1 MLNVE
6 QYREQGIVFPAGQ
19 LDLDGYIDR
28 YRAYQALSHQ
38 HRGKDTYLKVHLVS
52 QWISEIARDPQIVDA
67 VEQLVGPDIVL
78 WSGDWN
84 VKRAGTG
91 DYVPWHQDAPY
102 WNLSSDNVVTVWIA
116 IGDVT
121 AANGAM
127 QVVPGS
133 HVDGQIGEIDAKGK
147 VSTAYDEGQ
156 RTTDDDCMF
165 PFAHLR
171 ESYDDRAIH
180 VELKSGEYSMHSINL
195 IHGGGPNPSAED
207 RIGLGL
213 RYMSADTRYK
223 GEIDSVTAIRG
234 NCERPWFVYEPVP
247 DGEFT
252 PAGLAAL
259 NEALKYPSGFGEAKR
274 KR

>member
-1 MLNVE
+1 MLDVA
-6 QYREQGIVFPAGQ
+6 QYQSQRIVFLAGR
-19 LDLDGYIDR
+19 LNLEGYTDR
-28 YRAYQALSHQ
+28 YREFQECSNRI
-38 HRGKDTYLKVHLVS
+38 RGKDTYLKVHLVS
-52 QWISEIARDPQIVDA
+52 QWISDLARHPRIIDA

-116 IGDVT
+116 IGNVT

-133 HVDGQIGEIDAKGK
+133 HVDGQIGEIDATGK
-147 VSTAYDEGQ
+147 ISEAYDTGQ
-156 RTTDDDCMF
+156 RTTDEDCMF
-165 PFAHLR
+165 PFAHLK
-171 ESYDDRAIH
+171 ETYDDQSIH
-180 VELKSGEYSMHSINL
+180 VELESGEFSMHSINL
-195 IHGGGPNPSAED
+195 IHGGGPNPSNED

-213 RYMSADTRYK
+213 RYMSADTRYL
-223 GEIDSVTAIRG
+223 GEIDSVTAIPG
-234 NCERPWFVYEPVP
+234 ECERPWFVYEPEP

-252 PAGLAAL
+252 AAGLAAL
-259 NEALKYPSGFGEAKR
+259 ETALTYPSGFGESKR
-274 KR
+274 IR